1 MAKIAVT
8 MKLCFIFI
16 ILLIYSCASSNL
28 VESEVSGK
36 YSKNLRSKGKFSI
49 DYNLI
54 LNTDK
59 SFSLSIKTQ
68 DANPKCNAEWELKA
82 NNILLKCYK
91 SNNIIE
97 MLSSGYMKKKEYHLK
112 LLNRNKIEFENVI
125 LKRK

>member
-1 MAKIAVT
+1 

-28 VESEVSGK
+28 VKSEVSGK

-68 DANPKCNAEWELKA
+68 DANPKCNGEWELKA